1 MNIKKSAK
9 AGKREAAEARR
20 EDAKEMILD
29 AGIYSGEAV
38 KLAAFVFSG
47 RADIRIVPGKGVLKV
62 SLKAGFRS
70 ERDRTGQDS
79 SSLVPLSGNEN
90 AWRAAGEFLNEV
102 LNQQCRIDLAKKN
115 SKIAGIIVTKALLS
129 AAGKK

>member
-1 MNIKKSAK
+1 MNTDKC
-9 AGKREAAEARR
+9 
-20 EDAKEMILD
+20 AKEVFLD

-47 RADIRIVPGKGVLKV
+47 RADIRIAPAKGGFKV
-62 SLKAGFRS
+62 SVKAG
-70 ERDRTGQDS
+70 DAG
-79 SSLVPLSGNEN
+79 
-90 AWRAAGEFLNEV
+90 RAAGEFLNEV

-129 AAGKK
+129 AAGEK